1 VNQAVALYDA
11 ATTFVS
17 YKNQLVV
24 HTEWPNGKC
33 IWAKA
38 TSPRET
44 STKSMDFSVFA
55 KPTLK
60 DLPKLTDASNDDG
73 DVVIAP
79 KRLQLVQ
86 FGASSQEGDHHRF
99 GARETYSYTIQ
110 HDPSRSPFWLA
121 KFWKQGNDF
130 PRVRY
135 TRYGEGPPWY
145 GPGKYC
151 MLELQGRRVKS
162 ISDAPSLAAC
172 FAAQRVPGFLSV
184 DGPITTDAS
193 AKRAIEWFRRGNL
206 QLVEEQMEQVPC
218 GGLRRLAFQVGKG
231 GSAVLDR
238 IRAASTLNPS

>member
-1 VNQAVALYDA
+1 MNQAVALYDA
-11 ATTFVS
+11 ATTLVS
-17 YKNQLVV
+17 HKNQLIV

-33 IWAKA
+33 VWAKA

-44 STKSMDFSVFA
+44 STKSMDFSIFA

-60 DLPKLTDASNDDG
+60 DLPELTDASANDG
-73 DVVIAP
+73 YVVVAP
-79 KRLQLVQ
+79 KRSQLVQ
-86 FGASSQEGDHHRF
+86 IGASYKGDGHRF
-99 GARETYSYTIQ
+99 GARETYSYTMGDSPVQ
-110 HDPSRSPFWLA
+110 SPFWFA
-121 KFWKQGNDF
+121 KFWQQRHDS

-151 MLELQGRRVKS
+151 MLELQGRRVNS
-162 ISDAPSLAAC
+162 VTEAPPLAAS

-206 QLVEEQMEQVPC
+206 QLVEEQMEQAPEGV
-218 GGLRRLAFQVGKG
+218 LRRLAYQFGKEG
-231 GSAVLDR
+231 FAILDR
-238 IRAASTLNPS
+238 IRAASTLKPS